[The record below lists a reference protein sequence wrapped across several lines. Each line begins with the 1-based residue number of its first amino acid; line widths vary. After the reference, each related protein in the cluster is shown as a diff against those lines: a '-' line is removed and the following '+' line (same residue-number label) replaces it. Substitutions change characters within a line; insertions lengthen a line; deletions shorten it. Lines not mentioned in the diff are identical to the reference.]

1 MGIVF
6 CAVAVVALC
15 MLMAG
20 RCVVLYAVFLI
31 LGSWGSSQLLAF
43 TVSCLERE
51 REAQRGTAV
60 GRPPA
65 AGQLRALSSLTLPG
79 QQQLSKSFLSVVFVL
94 SSHGITRQLTV
105 EFFSAG
111 MC

>member
-1 MGIVF
+1 VRG
-6 CAVAVVALC
+6 AVCCILNSW
-15 MLMAG
+15 
-20 RCVVLYAVFLI
+20 FLG
-31 LGSWGSSQLLAF
+31 LFAAF
-43 TVSCLERE
+43 SFYSSCLERE